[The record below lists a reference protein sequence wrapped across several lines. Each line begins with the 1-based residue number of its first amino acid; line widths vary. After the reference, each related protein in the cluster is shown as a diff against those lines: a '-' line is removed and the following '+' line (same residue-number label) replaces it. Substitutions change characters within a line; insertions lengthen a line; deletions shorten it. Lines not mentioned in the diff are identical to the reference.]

1 MNPLNSFKT
10 KGNLTKHM
18 KSKAHYKKCE
28 ELGLT
33 PLPLSV
39 DDDGADDDTEGAS
52 MTSGDHTS
60 TVPGDSDTDDLTD
73 GEEGENDSSGKL
85 IVISIFIRE
94 ILTLLHFV
102 DVSIRKRT
110 ASHKHERPF
119 SVYKRRWKNS
129 FSHWSKVYIVRD
141 INFVRPLAFCNRVHS
156 IGTILMSSA
165 QYYTKGLCPSK
176 DPWNIARTFLK
187 QFLN

>member
-1 MNPLNSFKT
+1 MSDRTHVSTVYLGLLCFNCAILIFLIFTLSLFSFKT

-33 PLPLSV
+33 PLPPSV

-60 TVPGDSDTDDLTD
+60 TVPGDSDTDDLSD

-85 IVISIFIRE
+85 
-94 ILTLLHFV
+94 
-102 DVSIRKRT
+102 
-110 ASHKHERPF
+110 
-119 SVYKRRWKNS
+119 
-129 FSHWSKVYIVRD
+129 
-141 INFVRPLAFCNRVHS
+141 
-156 IGTILMSSA
+156 G
-165 QYYTKGLCPSK
+165 Q
-176 DPWNIARTFLK
+176 
-187 QFLN
+187 